1 MNKHKMYIDIET
13 FSSVDIR
20 TAGLYKYAESED
32 FEVLLLAYAI
42 DDGDAEL
49 IDLTDDG
56 AITQQKLVGVRR
68 LLESPDYIKCAHNA
82 HFEMEC
88 LERALHMI
96 IRPSRW
102 ECTMVKGMYR
112 GYPASLEKM
121 GEALDMPE
129 DKVKLRTGK
138 ALINYF
144 CKPCKPTKTN
154 GGRTR
159 NLPKHAPEK
168 WELFKDY
175 CKRDVEVAREID
187 NKLPDVPQGVHT
199 EWMRDYLI
207 NWGGIAVDE
216 ALVEAAI
223 ALDDEVKS
231 THLDTIKRIT
241 GVDNPRSRAQ
251 VLKWLNGALNEEITS
266 LNAAAVKELLES
278 DLTDDARA
286 VLAAWQGLG
295 KTSTKKYETL
305 KEATQRDGR
314 VRGLLQ
320 FYGASRTGRWAGRLV
335 QPHNLPKGDVYD
347 LNQARELVRA
357 GRKEGVELLH
367 GSVPKTLSGL
377 IRTSFVPA
385 KGCKF
390 VICDYSAIEARVLAW
405 LAGEHWVLEEF
416 KGDGKIYEATAA
428 RMYNIDKST
437 IIKGHSNYAYRQK
450 GKIAT
455 LALGYQG
462 AVGALRQMGAS
473 EDEFT
478 DDELRGLVR
487 AWRVANPCIAE
498 LWRYTEMMAKST
510 ISSDYYSGVNSMI
523 SIDFRLKPNAV
534 TGVDLEVGL
543 PSGRALYYHNP
554 AVVNGAIYYTDYTHT
569 GKTKEQT
576 YGGKLVEN
584 IVQAIARDVLA
595 NAIDTIS
602 NTLVAGGIHAHI
614 VLHVHDEIVVE
625 AEAKDAERVQ
635 ELLEVAFSAPPGWAE
650 GLPLKGESFIS
661 DYYKKG

>member
-1 MNKHKMYIDIET
+1 MAHKVYIDIET

-42 DDGDAEL
+42 DDEDVKL
-49 IDLTDDG
+49 IDLTDDSD
-56 AITQQKLVGVRR
+56 ITGQKLAEIERI
-68 LLESPDYIKCAHNA
+68 LTSFNYIKYAHNA

-88 LERALHMI
+88 LERALRVTI
-96 IRPSRW
+96 NPARW

-121 GEALDMPE
+121 GEALGMSE
-129 DKVKLRTGK
+129 DKAKLRTGK

-159 NLPKHAPEK
+159 NLPKHDPEK
-168 WELFKDY
+168 WELFKEY
-175 CKRDVEVAREID
+175 CKRDVEVARAID
-187 NKLPDVPQGVHT
+187 KMLPDAPLNVRV
-199 EWMRDYLI
+199 EWAQDYLI
-207 NWGGIAVDE
+207 NLRGIAVDE

-223 ALDDEVKS
+223 AIDDEVKS
-231 THLDTIKRIT
+231 VHLDTIKRIT

-251 VLKWLNGALNEEITS
+251 VLAWLNKSLPEVTS
-266 LNAAAVKELLES
+266 LNATAVSKLLES
-278 DLTDDARA
+278 DLTEDARA
-286 VLAAWQGLG
+286 VLTAWQGLG

-314 VRGLLQ
+314 ARGLLQ

-335 QPHNLPKGDVYD
+335 QPHNLPRGDVYD
-347 LNQARELVRA
+347 LNQARELVKA
-357 GRKEGVELLH
+357 GRKADIELLH
-367 GSVPKTLSGL
+367 GGVPNTLSGL
-377 IRTSFVPA
+377 IRTCFVPQD
-385 KGCKF
+385 GYKF
-390 VICDYSAIEARVLAW
+390 IICDYSAIEARVLAW
-405 LAGEHWVLEEF
+405 LAGEHWVLDEF
-416 KGDGKIYEATAA
+416 RGEGKIYEATAA
-428 RMYNIDKST
+428 RVYNIDKST
-437 IIKGHSNYAYRQK
+437 IVKGHANYAYRQK

-478 DDELRGLVR
+478 DDELSGLVR

-498 LWRYTEMMAKST
+498 LWRYVEMMVKST
-510 ISSDYYSGVNSMI
+510 IDDNYYSGVKPEVPI
-523 SIDFRLKPNAV
+523 SFKLVPNAV

-554 AVVNGAIYYTDYTHT
+554 VVVDGSIYYTDYAHA

-595 NAIDTIS
+595 DAINRIS
-602 NTLVAGGIHAHI
+602 KALGAGGVNARI
-614 VLHVHDEIVVE
+614 VLHVHDEVVVE
-625 AEAKDAERVQ
+625 AEAGCAERVQ
-635 ELLEVAFSAPPGWAE
+635 EFLEKVFSSPPSWAE

-661 DYYKKG
+661 EYYKKG

>member
-543 PSGRALYYHNP
+543 PSGRALYDHNP

>member
-1 MNKHKMYIDIET
+1 MAHKVYIDIET

-20 TAGLYKYAESED
+20 TAGLYRYAESDD

-42 DDGDAEL
+42 DDGDVEL
-49 IDLTDDG
+49 IDLTDDNKQT
-56 AITQQKLVGVRR
+56 AEQ
-68 LLESPDYIKCAHNA
+68 LLEVTRLITDSDYVKCAHNA

-88 LERALHMI
+88 LRQKLKVLMY
-96 IRPSRW
+96 PSQW
-102 ECTMVKGMYR
+102 ACTMVKGMYR

-121 GEALDMPE
+121 GEALNMPE
-129 DKVKLRTGK
+129 DKAKLRTGK

-159 NLPKHAPEK
+159 NLPKHDPDK
-168 WELFKDY
+168 WRLFKEY
-175 CKRDVEVAREID
+175 CIRDVEVAREID
-187 NKLPDVPQGVHT
+187 KLLPDIPSSVRL
-199 EWMRDYLI
+199 EWMRDYTI
-207 NWGGIAVDE
+207 NSRGIAVDK
-216 ALVEAAI
+216 ALVEDAI
-223 ALDDEVKS
+223 AIDDEVKRA
-231 THLDTIKRIT
+231 HLDTIKRIT

-251 VLKWLNGALNEEITS
+251 VLAWLNKSLPKVTN
-266 LNAAAVKELLES
+266 LNATAVSELLES
-278 DLTDDARA
+278 DLKDDVRA
-286 VLAAWQGLG
+286 VLTAWQGLG

-305 KEATQRDGR
+305 KEATQRDCR

-320 FYGASRTGRWAGRLV
+320 FYGASRTGRWAGKLV
-335 QPHNLPKGDVYD
+335 QPHNLPRGDVYD
-347 LNQARELVRA
+347 LSQARGLVKA
-357 GRKEGVELLH
+357 GYKKDIELLH
-367 GSVPKTLSGL
+367 GSIPNTLSGL
-377 IRTSFVPA
+377 IRTCFVPQ
-385 KGCKF
+385 KGYKF

-416 KGDGKIYEATAA
+416 RGDGKIYEATAA

-437 IIKGHSNYAYRQK
+437 IVKGHVNYAYRQK

-478 DDELRGLVR
+478 DDELQRLVR

-510 ISSDYYSGVNSMI
+510 VDDNYYSGVNPMI
-523 SIDFRLKPNAV
+523 PIRFKLTPNAI

-554 AVVNGAIYYTDYTHT
+554 VIVDGSIYYTDYAHA

-595 NAIDTIS
+595 DAINRIS
-602 NTLVAGGIHAHI
+602 GALVARGVNAHI
-614 VLHVHDEIVVE
+614 VLHVHDEVVVE
-625 AEAKDAERVQ
+625 AEAGCAERVQ
-635 ELLEVAFSAPPGWAE
+635 ELLEEVFSTPPSWAKE
-650 GLPLKGESFIS
+650 LPLKGESFIS

>member
-1 MNKHKMYIDIET
+1 MNKHKLYVDIET

-42 DDGDAEL
+42 DDGDVEI
-49 IDLTDDG
+49 IDLTDDND
-56 AITQQKLVGVRR
+56 ITRQKLAEFERI
-68 LLESPDYIKCAHNA
+68 LKSPNHIKCAHNA

-88 LERALHMI
+88 LERALHVV
-96 IRPSRW
+96 IRPSQW
-102 ECTMVKGMYR
+102 ECTMVRGMYR

-129 DKVKLRTGK
+129 DKAKLRTGK
-138 ALINYF
+138 TLINYF

-168 WELFKDY
+168 WELFKGY
-175 CKRDVEVAREID
+175 CKRDVEVARTIDEI
-187 NKLPDVPQGVHT
+187 LPIIPTSVQA
-199 EWMRDYLI
+199 EWAHDYLI
-207 NWGGIAVDE
+207 NTAGIAVD
-216 ALVEAAI
+216 ADLVEAAI
-223 ALDDEVKS
+223 AIDDEVKS
-231 THLDTIKRIT
+231 AHLDTIKRIT

-251 VLKWLNGALNEEITS
+251 VLAWLNKSLPEVTS
-266 LNAAAVKELLES
+266 LNATAVSKLLES
-278 DLTDDARA
+278 DLTDDARE
-286 VLAAWQGLG
+286 VLTAWQGLG

-305 KEATQRDGR
+305 KTATQKDGR

-335 QPHNLPKGDVYD
+335 QPHNLPRGDVYD

-357 GRKEGVELLH
+357 GRKEDIELLH
-367 GSVPKTLSGL
+367 GSIPKTISGL
-377 IRTSFVPA
+377 IRTSFVPQD
-385 KGCKF
+385 GYKF

-437 IIKGHSNYAYRQK
+437 IVKGHPNYEYRQK

-498 LWRYTEMMAKST
+498 LWRYVEMMAKST
-510 ISSDYYSGVNSMI
+510 ISSDYYSGVNPMI
-523 SIDFRLKPNAV
+523 PIRFKLTPNAGA
-534 TGVDLEVGL
+534 GVDLEVSL

-554 AVVNGAIYYTDYTHT
+554 TVVDGAIYYTDYTHT
-569 GKTKEQT
+569 GKTEEQT

-595 NAIDTIS
+595 DAISTIPTRLTTGDLDTR
-602 NTLVAGGIHAHI
+602 T

-625 AEAKDAERVQ
+625 AKAEDAKDVQ
-635 ELLEVAFSAPPGWAE
+635 TLMEEVFSTPPMWAN

>member
-20 TAGLYKYAESED
+20 TAGFFKYAESED

-42 DDGDAEL
+42 DDGEVEL
-49 IDLTDDG
+49 IDLTNRNEQT
-56 AITQQKLVGVRR
+56 AER
-68 LLESPDYIKCAHNA
+68 LLEVTRQLPDNSYLKCAHNA

-88 LERALHMI
+88 LRRELQVP
-96 IRPSRW
+96 IRPLQW

-121 GEALDMPE
+121 GEALNMPE
-129 DKVKLRTGK
+129 GKAKLRTGK

-168 WELFKDY
+168 WELFKEY

-187 NKLPDVPQGVHT
+187 KMLPDAPLNVRV
-199 EWMRDYLI
+199 EWVRDYLI
-207 NWGGIAVDE
+207 NLRGIAVDE

-223 ALDDEVKS
+223 AIDDEVKS
-231 THLDTIKRIT
+231 VHLDTIKRIT

-251 VLKWLNGALNEEITS
+251 VLAWLNKSLPEVTS
-266 LNAAAVKELLES
+266 LNATAVSKLLES
-278 DLTDDARA
+278 DLTDDTRA
-286 VLAAWQGLG
+286 VLTAWQGLG

-305 KEATQRDGR
+305 KEATQKDGR

-335 QPHNLPKGDVYD
+335 QPHNLPRGDVYG
-347 LNQARELVRA
+347 LNQARGLVKA
-357 GRKEGVELLH
+357 GRKKDIELLH

-377 IRTSFVPA
+377 IRTSFAPQ
-385 KGCKF
+385 KGYKF

-405 LAGEHWVLEEF
+405 LAREHWVLEEF
-416 KGDGKIYEATAA
+416 RGDGKIYEATAA

-437 IIKGHSNYAYRQK
+437 IVKGHPNYAYRQK

-498 LWRYTEMMAKST
+498 LWRYVEMMAKST
-510 ISSDYYSGVNSMI
+510 VSDEFYSGTNPMI
-523 SIDFRLKPNAV
+523 PIGFKLVPNAV

-554 AVVNGAIYYTDYTHT
+554 IIVDGAIYYTDYTHT

-595 NAIDTIS
+595 DAINRIS
-602 NTLVAGGIHAHI
+602 GALGAGGIKAPI
-614 VLHVHDEIVVE
+614 VLHVHDEVVM
-625 AEAKDAERVQ
+625 EAKAEYAKRVQ
-635 ELLEVAFSAPPGWAE
+635 ELLEEIFSTPPSWAA

>member
-1 MNKHKMYIDIET
+1 MNKHNMYIDIET

-20 TAGLYKYAESED
+20 TAGLYKYAESDD

-42 DDGDAEL
+42 DDGEVEL
-49 IDLTDDG
+49 IDLTNRNEQT
-56 AITQQKLVGVRR
+56 AER
-68 LLESPDYIKCAHNA
+68 LLEVTRLLPDNSYLKCAHNA

-88 LERALHMI
+88 LRRELQVP
-96 IRPSRW
+96 IRPLQW

-129 DKVKLRTGK
+129 GKAKLRTGK

-159 NLPKHAPEK
+159 NLPKHATEK
-168 WELFKDY
+168 WELFKEY

-187 NKLPDVPQGVHT
+187 KLLPDTPRSVRIGWLQ
-199 EWMRDYLI
+199 DYVI
-207 NWGGIAVDE
+207 NSRGIAVDKT
-216 ALVEAAI
+216 LVEAAI
-223 ALDDEVKS
+223 AIDDEVKS

-251 VLKWLNGALNEEITS
+251 VLNWLNNTVDEEITS
-266 LNAAAVKELLES
+266 LNAASVKALLES
-278 DLTDDARA
+278 DLKDDVRA
-286 VLAAWQGLG
+286 VLTAWQGLG

-305 KEATQRDGR
+305 QAAAQKDNR

-335 QPHNLPKGDVYD
+335 QPHNLPRGDVYN
-347 LNQARELVRA
+347 LNQARELAKA
-357 GRKEGVELLH
+357 GRKKDIELLH
-367 GSVPKTLSGL
+367 GSAPNTLSGL
-377 IRTSFVPA
+377 IRTCFVPRD
-385 KGCKF
+385 GYKF

-437 IIKGHSNYAYRQK
+437 IVKGHPNYAYRQK

-473 EDEFT
+473 EEEFT

-498 LWRYTEMMAKST
+498 LWRYVEMMAKST
-510 ISSDYYSGVNSMI
+510 VDDNYYSGTNPMI
-523 SIDFRLKPNAV
+523 PVSFNWVPNAV
-534 TGVDLEVGL
+534 TGVDLEVSL

-554 AVVNGAIYYTDYTHT
+554 IIVDGTIYYTDYTHT

-595 NAIDTIS
+595 DAINRIS
-602 NTLVAGGIHAHI
+602 GEPVARGINAHI
-614 VLHVHDEIVVE
+614 VLHVHDEVVVE
-625 AEAKDAERVQ
+625 TEAKDAERVQ
-635 ELLEVAFSAPPGWAE
+635 EFLEKVFSTPPSWAE

>member
-20 TAGLYKYAESED
+20 TAGLYKYAESDD

-42 DDGDAEL
+42 DDGEVEL
-49 IDLTDDG
+49 IDLTDDSD
-56 AITQQKLVGVRR
+56 ITRQKLVEVER
-68 LLESPDYIKCAHNA
+68 LLTSFNYIKYAHNA

-88 LERALHMI
+88 LERAVPVVT
-96 IRPSRW
+96 RPSQW

-121 GEALDMPE
+121 GEALVMPE
-129 DKVKLRTGK
+129 DKTKLRTGK

-159 NLPKHAPEK
+159 NLPKHALEK
-168 WELFKDY
+168 WELFKEY
-175 CKRDVEVAREID
+175 CKKDVEVARAID
-187 NKLPDVPQGVHT
+187 KMLPDAPLNVRV
-199 EWMRDYLI
+199 EWVQDCII
-207 NWGGIAVDE
+207 NRRGIAVDE
-216 ALVEAAI
+216 ALVGAAI
-223 ALDDEVKS
+223 AIDDEVKS
-231 THLDTIKRIT
+231 THLDTIKHIT

-251 VLKWLNGALNEEITS
+251 VLKWLNNTVDEEITS
-266 LNAAAVKELLES
+266 LNASAVKELLES
-278 DLTDDARA
+278 DLTDDARE
-286 VLAAWQGLG
+286 VLTAWQGLG

-305 KEATQRDGR
+305 KAATQKDGR

-335 QPHNLPKGDVYD
+335 QPHNLPRGDVYD
-347 LNQARELVRA
+347 LNQARELVKA
-357 GRKEGVELLH
+357 GRKEDIELLH
-367 GSVPKTLSGL
+367 GSIPKTLSGL

-385 KGCKF
+385 DGCKF

-416 KGDGKIYEATAA
+416 RGDGKIYEATAA
-428 RMYNIDKST
+428 RMYNLDKST
-437 IIKGHSNYAYRQK
+437 IVKGHPNYAYRQK

-478 DDELRGLVR
+478 DDELRGLIR

-498 LWRYTEMMAKST
+498 LWRYAEMMAKST
-510 ISSDYYSGVNSMI
+510 ISSDYYSGTNPMI
-523 SIDFRLKPNAV
+523 PIGFRLKPNAV
-534 TGVDLEVGL
+534 TGVDLEVKL

-554 AVVNGAIYYTDYTHT
+554 TVIDGAIYYTDYTHT
-569 GKTKEQT
+569 GKKQEQT

-595 NAIDTIS
+595 SAIDTIS
-602 NTLVAGGIHAHI
+602 MELSADALNARI
-614 VLHVHDEIVVE
+614 VLHVHDEVVVE
-625 AEAKDAERVQ
+625 AKAKNAERVQ
-635 ELLEVAFSAPPGWAE
+635 ELLEEVFSTPPAWAD

>member
-1 MNKHKMYIDIET
+1 MNKHKLYIDIET

-32 FEVLLLAYAI
+32 FEVLLIAYAI
-42 DDGDAEL
+42 DDGDVEI
-49 IDLTDDG
+49 IDLTDDSDN
-56 AITQQKLVGVRR
+56 TRQKLATVEGM
-68 LLESPDYIKCAHNA
+68 LTSPEYIKCAHNA

-88 LERALHMI
+88 LTQALHI
-96 IRPSRW
+96 TTNPPQW
-102 ECTMVKGMYR
+102 ACTMVKGTYR
-112 GYPASLEKM
+112 GYPASLEQM
-121 GEALDMPE
+121 GEALNMSE
-129 DKVKLRTGK
+129 DKAKLRTGK

-144 CKPCKPTKTN
+144 GKPCKPTKTN

-159 NLPKHAPEK
+159 NLPKHATEK
-168 WELFKDY
+168 WELFKEY
-175 CKRDVEVAREID
+175 CIRDVEVAREID
-187 NKLPDVPQGVHT
+187 KMLPDIPQSIHT
-199 EWMRDYLI
+199 EWVKDYFI
-207 NWGGIAVDE
+207 NWRGIAVDG

-223 ALDDEVKS
+223 AVDDEAKS
-231 THLDTIKRIT
+231 VHLDTIKRIT

-251 VLKWLNGALNEEITS
+251 VLAWLNKSLPEVTS
-266 LNAAAVKELLES
+266 LNATAVSGLLKSNLAE
-278 DLTDDARA
+278 DVREVLT
-286 VLAAWQGLG
+286 AWQGLG

-305 KEATQRDGR
+305 KEAAQRDGR

-335 QPHNLPKGDVYD
+335 QPHNLPRGDVYD

-357 GRKEGVELLH
+357 GRKEDVELLH
-367 GSVPKTLSGL
+367 GSVPNTLSGL
-377 IRTSFVPA
+377 IRTCFVPQ
-385 KGCKF
+385 KSHKF

-437 IIKGHSNYAYRQK
+437 IVKGHPNYTYRQK

-478 DDELRGLVR
+478 DDELHGLVR

-498 LWRYTEMMAKST
+498 LWRYVEMMVKST
-510 ISSDYYSGVNSMI
+510 IDDNYYSGINPIVPI
-523 SIDFRLKPNAV
+523 SFKIVPNAV

-554 AVVNGAIYYTDYTHT
+554 VVVDGSIYYTDYAHA

-595 NAIDTIS
+595 YAISTIS
-602 NTLVAGGIHAHI
+602 TRLTTGDLDARI
-614 VLHVHDEIVVE
+614 VLHVHDEVVVE
-625 AEAKDAERVQ
+625 AEAECAERVQ
-635 ELLEVAFSAPPGWAE
+635 ELLEEIFSAPASWAE

>member
-1 MNKHKMYIDIET
+1 
-13 FSSVDIR
+13 
-20 TAGLYKYAESED
+20 
-32 FEVLLLAYAI
+32 
-42 DDGDAEL
+42 
-49 IDLTDDG
+49 
-56 AITQQKLVGVRR
+56 
-68 LLESPDYIKCAHNA
+68 
-82 HFEMEC
+82 
-88 LERALHMI
+88 
-96 IRPSRW
+96 
-102 ECTMVKGMYR
+102 MVKGMYR

-129 DKVKLRTGK
+129 DKVKLRTGR

-159 NLPKHAPEK
+159 NLPKHALEK
-168 WELFKDY
+168 WELFKEY
-175 CKRDVEVAREID
+175 CKRDVEVARAVD
-187 NKLPDVPQGVHT
+187 KMLPDVPLGVRV
-199 EWMRDYLI
+199 EWVQDYII
-207 NWGGIAVDE
+207 NRRGIAVDE
-216 ALVEAAI
+216 ALVAAAI
-223 ALDDEVKS
+223 AIDDEVKS
-231 THLDTIKRIT
+231 VHLDTIKRIT
-241 GVDNPRSRAQ
+241 RVDNPRSRAQ
-251 VLKWLNGALNEEITS
+251 VLNWLNGALNEEITS
-266 LNAAAVKELLES
+266 LNAAAVKKLLES
-278 DLTDDARA
+278 DLEGDVRA
-286 VLAAWQGLG
+286 VLTAWQGLG

-305 KEATQRDGR
+305 QAAAQKDGR

-335 QPHNLPKGDVYD
+335 QPHNLPRGDVYD

-357 GRKEGVELLH
+357 GRKEDVELLH
-367 GSVPKTLSGL
+367 GSVPNTLSGL
-377 IRTSFVPA
+377 IRTCFVPQ
-385 KGCKF
+385 KSHKF

-437 IIKGHSNYAYRQK
+437 IVKGHPNYAYRQK

-473 EDEFT
+473 EEEFT

-498 LWRYTEMMAKST
+498 LWRYVEMMAKST
-510 ISSDYYSGVNSMI
+510 ISSDYYSGVNPMI
-523 SIDFRLKPNAV
+523 PIGFSLKPNAV
-534 TGVDLEVGL
+534 TGVDLEVSL

-554 AVVNGAIYYTDYTHT
+554 VVVDGAIYYTDYAHA

-595 NAIDTIS
+595 YAISTIS
-602 NTLVAGGIHAHI
+602 TGLTTGDLDARI
-614 VLHVHDEIVVE
+614 VLHVHDEVVVEVE
-625 AEAKDAERVQ
+625 AEDAERVQ
-635 ELLEVAFSAPPGWAE
+635 ELLEEAFSTPPGWAKE
-650 GLPLKGESFIS
+650 LPLKGESFIS

>member
-1 MNKHKMYIDIET
+1 MDKHKLYIDIET

-20 TAGLYKYAESED
+20 TAGLYRYAESDD

-42 DDGDAEL
+42 DDGDVEL
-49 IDLTDDG
+49 IDLTDDNKQT
-56 AITQQKLVGVRR
+56 AEQ
-68 LLESPDYIKCAHNA
+68 LLEVTRLITDSDYVKCAHYA

-88 LERALHMI
+88 LRQKLKVLMY
-96 IRPSRW
+96 PSQW
-102 ECTMVKGMYR
+102 ACTMVKGMYR

-121 GEALDMPE
+121 GEALNMPE
-129 DKVKLRTGK
+129 DKAKLRTGK

-159 NLPKHAPEK
+159 NLPKHDPDK
-168 WELFKDY
+168 WRLFKEY
-175 CKRDVEVAREID
+175 CIRDVEVAREID
-187 NKLPDVPQGVHT
+187 KLLPDIPSSVRL
-199 EWMRDYLI
+199 EWMRDYTI
-207 NWGGIAVDE
+207 NSRGIAVDK
-216 ALVEAAI
+216 ALVEDAI

-251 VLKWLNGALNEEITS
+251 VLKWLNDTLDEEITS
-266 LNAAAVKELLES
+266 LNAAAVKKLLES
-278 DLTDDARA
+278 DLKDDVRA
-286 VLAAWQGLG
+286 VLTAWQGLG

-305 KEATQRDGR
+305 KEATQNDGR

-335 QPHNLPKGDVYD
+335 QPHNLPRGDVYD
-347 LNQARELVRA
+347 LSQARELVKA
-357 GRKEGVELLH
+357 GRKKDIELLH
-367 GSVPKTLSGL
+367 GSVPNTLSGL
-377 IRTSFVPA
+377 IRTCFVPQ
-385 KGCKF
+385 KSHKF
-390 VICDYSAIEARVLAW
+390 VICDYAAIEARVLAW

-437 IIKGHSNYAYRQK
+437 IVKGHPNYAYRQK

-498 LWRYTEMMAKST
+498 LWRYVEMMAKST
-510 ISSDYYSGVNSMI
+510 IDDNYYSGVNSMVPI
-523 SIDFRLKPNAV
+523 SFNWVPNAV
-534 TGVDLEVGL
+534 AGVDLEVSL

-554 AVVNGAIYYTDYTHT
+554 VVVDGAIYYTDYAHA

-595 NAIDTIS
+595 YAISTIS
-602 NTLVAGGIHAHI
+602 TRLTTGDLDARI
-614 VLHVHDEIVVE
+614 VLHVHDEVVVEVE
-625 AEAKDAERVQ
+625 AECAEQVQ
-635 ELLEVAFSAPPGWAE
+635 GYLEKVFSTPPNWAA

>member
-1 MNKHKMYIDIET
+1 MNKHKLYIDIET

-20 TAGLYKYAESED
+20 TAGLFKYAESED

-42 DDGDAEL
+42 DDGDVEI
-49 IDLTDDG
+49 IDLTTKNERT
-56 AITQQKLVGVRR
+56 AER
-68 LLESPDYIKCAHNA
+68 LLEVKKLLTDINYLKCAHNA
-82 HFEMEC
+82 HFEMKC
-88 LERALHMI
+88 LRQELQMPIHLPQWA
-96 IRPSRW
+96 
-102 ECTMVKGMYR
+102 CTMVKGLYR

-121 GEALDMPE
+121 GEALNMPE
-129 DKVKLRTGK
+129 DKAKLRTGK

-168 WELFKDY
+168 WELFKEY
-175 CKRDVEVAREID
+175 CIRDVEVAREID
-187 NKLPDVPQGVHT
+187 KQLPDIPLGVQV
-199 EWMRDYLI
+199 EWMQDYMI
-207 NWGGIAVDE
+207 NARGMAVDKT
-216 ALVEAAI
+216 LVEAAI
-223 ALDDEVKS
+223 AIDDEVKS

-251 VLKWLNGALNEEITS
+251 VLKWLNDALGEEITS
-266 LNAAAVKELLES
+266 LNATSVKELLES
-278 DLTDDARA
+278 DLADDTRA
-286 VLAAWQGLG
+286 VLTAWQRLG

-305 KEATQRDGR
+305 KEATQNDGR

-335 QPHNLPKGDVYD
+335 QPHNLPRGDVYD
-347 LNQARELVRA
+347 LNQARELVKA
-357 GRKEGVELLH
+357 GRKADIELLH
-367 GSVPKTLSGL
+367 GSVPNTLSGL
-377 IRTSFVPA
+377 IRTCFVPQD
-385 KGCKF
+385 GYKF
-390 VICDYSAIEARVLAW
+390 IICDYSAIEARVLAW
-405 LAGEHWVLEEF
+405 LAGEHWVLDEF
-416 KGDGKIYEATAA
+416 RGEGKIYEATAA

-437 IIKGHSNYAYRQK
+437 IVKGHTNYAYRQK

-473 EDEFT
+473 EDEFS
-478 DDELRGLVR
+478 DDELSGLVR
-487 AWRVANPCIAE
+487 AWRAANPCITE
-498 LWRYTEMMAKST
+498 LWRYVEMMVKST
-510 ISSDYYSGVNSMI
+510 IDNNYYSGVNPEVPI
-523 SIDFRLKPNAV
+523 SFKVVPNAV

-554 AVVNGAIYYTDYTHT
+554 VVVDGSIYYTDYAHAGTL
-569 GKTKEQT
+569 KVQT

-595 NAIDTIS
+595 DAIDRIADE
-602 NTLVAGGIHAHI
+602 LARGEEHAHI
-614 VLHVHDEIVVE
+614 VLHVHDEVVVE
-625 AEAKDAERVQ
+625 AEAGCAEQVQ
-635 ELLEVAFSAPPGWAE
+635 EYLEKVFSTPPCWAA

>member
-20 TAGLYKYAESED
+20 TAGLFKYAESDD

-42 DDGDAEL
+42 DDGDVEL
-49 IDLTDDG
+49 IDLTDG
-56 AITQQKLVGVRR
+56 GESTRQKLVEVER
-68 LLESPDYIKCAHNA
+68 LLQSPKHIKYAHNA
-82 HFEMEC
+82 HFEIGN
-88 LERALHMI
+88 LERALNI
-96 IRPSRW
+96 IIYPTQWR
-102 ECTMVKGMYR
+102 CTMVKGLYR
-112 GYPASLEKM
+112 GYPASLEKI

-129 DKVKLRTGK
+129 DKAKLRTGK

-154 GGRTR
+154 GGRPR
-159 NLPKHAPEK
+159 NLRKHDSEK
-168 WELFKDY
+168 WELFKEY
-175 CKRDVEVAREID
+175 CKRDVEVAREI
-187 NKLPDVPQGVHT
+187 NKLLPDIPQSVHN
-199 EWMRDYLI
+199 EWVKDYWI
-207 NWGGIAVDE
+207 NTRGIAVDE
-216 ALVEAAI
+216 TLVDAAI
-223 ALDDEVKS
+223 AMDDDVKS

-251 VLKWLNGALNEEITS
+251 VLNWLNSALNEEMTS
-266 LNAAAVKELLES
+266 LKAAVVKKLLES
-278 DLTDDARA
+278 DLKDDVRA
-286 VLAAWQGLG
+286 VLTAWQGLG
-295 KTSTKKYETL
+295 KTSTTKYETL
-305 KEATQRDGR
+305 QAAAQKDGR

-335 QPHNLPKGDVYD
+335 QPHNLPRGDVYD
-347 LNQARELVRA
+347 LSQARGLVKS
-357 GRKEGVELLH
+357 GRKKDIELLH
-367 GSVPKTLSGL
+367 GSVPNTLSGL
-377 IRTSFVPA
+377 IRTCFVPQ
-385 KGCKF
+385 KGYKF

-428 RMYNIDKST
+428 RMYGIDKST
-437 IIKGHSNYAYRQK
+437 IVKGHPNYAYRQK

-473 EDEFT
+473 EEEFT
-478 DDELRGLVR
+478 DDELQGLVR

-498 LWRYTEMMAKST
+498 LWRYVEMMAKST
-510 ISSDYYSGVNSMI
+510 ISSDYYSGVNPMI
-523 SIDFRLKPNAV
+523 PIGFSLKPNAV
-534 TGVDLEVGL
+534 TGVDLEVSL

-554 AVVNGAIYYTDYTHT
+554 VVVDGAIYYTDYAHA

-595 NAIDTIS
+595 YAINTIS
-602 NTLVAGGIHAHI
+602 TELSANALNARI
-614 VLHVHDEIVVE
+614 VLHVHDEVVVE
-625 AEAKDAERVQ
+625 AEAECAEQVQ
-635 ELLEVAFSAPPGWAE
+635 GYLEKVFSTPPNWAA

>member
-1 MNKHKMYIDIET
+1 MAHKVYIDIET

-42 DDGDAEL
+42 DDEDVKL
-49 IDLTDDG
+49 IDLTDDSD
-56 AITQQKLVGVRR
+56 ITGQKLAEIERI
-68 LLESPDYIKCAHNA
+68 LTSFNYIKYAHNA

-88 LERALHMI
+88 LERALRVTI
-96 IRPSRW
+96 NPAQW

-121 GEALDMPE
+121 GKALDMPE
-129 DKVKLRTGK
+129 DKAKLRTGK
-138 ALINYF
+138 VLINYF

-168 WELFKDY
+168 WELFKEY

-187 NKLPDVPQGVHT
+187 KMLPDAPLNVRV
-199 EWMRDYLI
+199 EWVRDYL
-207 NWGGIAVDE
+207 NNSRGIAVDE

-223 ALDDEVKS
+223 AMDDDVKS

-251 VLKWLNGALNEEITS
+251 VLNWLNGALNEEMTS
-266 LNAAAVKELLES
+266 LNATAVKKLLES
-278 DLTDDARA
+278 DLKDDVRA
-286 VLAAWQGLG
+286 VLTAWQGLG

-305 KEATQRDGR
+305 QAAAQKDGR

-335 QPHNLPKGDVYD
+335 QPHNLPRGDVYD
-347 LNQARELVRA
+347 LNQARGLVKA
-357 GRKEGVELLH
+357 GRKKDIELLH
-367 GSVPKTLSGL
+367 GSVPNTLSGL
-377 IRTSFVPA
+377 IRTCFVPQSDF
-385 KGCKF
+385 KF
-390 VICDYSAIEARVLAW
+390 IICDYSAIEARVLAW

-437 IIKGHSNYAYRQK
+437 IVKGHANYAYRQK

-498 LWRYTEMMAKST
+498 LWRYVEMIAKRT
-510 ISSDYYSGVNSMI
+510 IDDNYYSGVNSMI
-523 SIDFRLKPNAV
+523 PISFKIVPNAV
-534 TGVDLEVGL
+534 TGVDLEVSL

-554 AVVNGAIYYTDYTHT
+554 VIVDGAIYYTDYAHA

-595 NAIDTIS
+595 DAINMLTEQVTKRKLS
-602 NTLVAGGIHAHI
+602 ARI
-614 VLHVHDEIVVE
+614 VLHVHDEIVI
-625 AEAKDAERVQ
+625 EAKAEDAKDVQ
-635 ELLEVAFSAPPGWAE
+635 TLMEEVFSSPPMWAD
-650 GLPLKGESFIS
+650 GLPLIGDSFIS

>member
-1 MNKHKMYIDIET
+1 MNKHRLYIDIET

-20 TAGLYKYAESED
+20 TAGLFKYAESDD

-42 DDGDAEL
+42 DDGDVGL

-56 AITQQKLVGVRR
+56 VITQQKLVGVRR
-68 LLESPDYIKCAHNA
+68 LLESQNYIKCAHNA

-88 LERALHMI
+88 LKRALHI
-96 IRPSRW
+96 NIRPTQW
-102 ECTMVKGMYR
+102 KCTMVKGMYR

-121 GEALDMPE
+121 GKALDMPE
-129 DKVKLRTGK
+129 DKAKSRTGK

-168 WELFKDY
+168 WELFKEY
-175 CKRDVEVAREID
+175 CKRDVEVARAID
-187 NKLPDVPQGVHT
+187 KMLPDVPLGVRV
-199 EWMRDYLI
+199 EWVQDYII
-207 NWGGIAVDE
+207 NRRGIAVDE

-223 ALDDEVKS
+223 AIDDEVKS
-231 THLDTIKRIT
+231 VHLDTIKRIA

-251 VLKWLNGALNEEITS
+251 VLKWLNGALDEEITS
-266 LNAAAVKELLES
+266 LNANAVIGLLGS
-278 DLTDDARA
+278 DPPDDARA
-286 VLAAWQGLG
+286 VLTAWQGLG

-305 KEATQRDGR
+305 KEATQNDGR

-335 QPHNLPKGDVYD
+335 QPHNLPRGNVYD
-347 LNQARELVRA
+347 QTSARELVKA
-357 GRKEGVELLH
+357 GDKTAVELLH
-367 GSVPKTLSGL
+367 GNVPNTLSGL
-377 IRTSFVPA
+377 IRTSFVPQD
-385 KGCKF
+385 GYRF

-416 KGDGKIYEATAA
+416 RGDGKIYEATAA
-428 RMYNIDKST
+428 RMYNVDKST
-437 IIKGHSNYAYRQK
+437 IVKGHPNYAYRQK

-478 DDELRGLVR
+478 DDELRGLIR

-510 ISSDYYSGVNSMI
+510 VSDEFYSGANPMI
-523 SIDFRLKPNAV
+523 PIGFKVTPNAV
-534 TGVDLEVGL
+534 AGVDLEVGL

-554 AVVNGAIYYTDYTHT
+554 IIVDGAIYYTDYTHS

-602 NTLVAGGIHAHI
+602 TELSADALNARI

-625 AEAKDAERVQ
+625 AETECAEKVQ
-635 ELLEVAFSAPPGWAE
+635 ELLETVFSTPPSWAKE
-650 GLPLKGESFIS
+650 LPLKGESFIS